1 MTTIGPSFGRELE
14 IAGLAGLPMAW
25 GADGRITF
33 GDAVTRQQRDAV
45 LTVLAAHD
53 PTKPAPPPKTPRAF
67 RAALLAQLDGVD
79 RAAKLARA
87 QDLRERLPGLTEPF
101 LMALSG
107 PGLSADE
114 ADIIVAIWSRIRA
127 LAGTPGEVLTA
138 AEISRIEAL
147 APTYLIRLV

>member
-1 MTTIGPSFGRELE
+1 MRRAFINPSTGVLKAHGHVATNDPGDVALSVEEDFDLQP
-14 IAGLAGLPMAW
+14 GLW
-25 GADGRITF
+25 RWDGN
-33 GDAVTRQQRDAV
+33 GW
-45 LTVLAAHD
+45 LAY
-53 PTKPAPPPKTPRAF
+53 KPPPVPRPRQF
-67 RAALLAQLDGVD
+67 RSALLVQLDGVD

-87 QDLRERLPGLTEPF
+87 QALRERSPGLTEPF

-107 PGLSADE
+107 PALSADE

-127 LAGTPGEVLTA
+127 LVGTPGEVLTA